1 MASGDYR
8 VERKERGEEGGG
20 GQKTVRRWQK
30 VIHVFRRFFSTID
43 FQICPLDAPSRIS
56 SRRSI
61 RMRNGNGPPIYYWT
75 VPARSHEDLTPQL
88 SKLPTFKQ
96 MEMVIWPNYETSTST
111 RTPRHLPSFRWWRS
125 LFVNDVNEALFVS
138 GKRRNFQSCRSTST
152 TTNGR
157 RERIARSE
165 QKPKY
170 ETIGYIGCYLLT
182 VTRWRSS

>member
-1 MASGDYR
+1 M
-8 VERKERGEEGGG
+8 
-20 GQKTVRRWQK
+20 RRWQK

-111 RTPRHLPSFRWWRS
+111 RTQRYLPSFRWWRS